1 MTKKWG
7 IWWGF
12 LFHRC
17 DGRAQRRVPWLLFVT
32 TRCTDDVAAVGLYR
46 GGLWTGVV
54 KVPSP
59 PKRAQARCVLRYYW
73 EYYMPRY
80 AHVWSRI
87 FKGYVE
93 CSCDWVT
100 PSHMFDVRTWISE
113 VKYLCLADLF
123 RTCWHCVIFRH
134 SKYHALQDKLE
145 PVSRKIF
152 SAWAARAK
160 QCDHS
165 RKSQEVRWQPDEFKH
180 VFRWGVHRA
189 ASRAN
194 RVILVHTGYRP
205 LTPISCSLRGSNC
218 QLSCSGA
225 NGKSNH
231 ASIHKKESAE
241 REEVPGGN
249 YLRILHAP
257 RFWIHTVVFSK

>member
-17 DGRAQRRVPWLLFVT
+17 DGWAQRRVPWLLFVT

-152 SAWAARAK
+152 SAWAAIAK
-160 QCDHS
+160 KCDHS
-165 RKSQEVRWQPDEFKH
+165 HKEPRSAMTARRISVRRAPCSFQSQQGYSRSHGLPAPHTYLVQSERKQLPTKLLRSQR
-180 VFRWGVHRA
+180 
-189 ASRAN
+189 
-194 RVILVHTGYRP
+194 
-205 LTPISCSLRGSNC
+205 
-218 QLSCSGA
+218 
-225 NGKSNH
+225 
-231 ASIHKKESAE
+231 
-241 REEVPGGN
+241 
-249 YLRILHAP
+249 
-257 RFWIHTVVFSK
+257 